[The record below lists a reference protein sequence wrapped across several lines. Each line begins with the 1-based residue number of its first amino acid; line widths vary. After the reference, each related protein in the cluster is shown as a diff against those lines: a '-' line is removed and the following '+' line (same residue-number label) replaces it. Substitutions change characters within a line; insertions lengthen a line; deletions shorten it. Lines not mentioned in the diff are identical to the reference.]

1 MSSCPRMA
9 LTICLLF
16 VVGAPSFGNETSSF
30 RLMSFNIL
38 HGGVERGQPLSQ
50 TAEVMKLADIVG
62 VQETH
67 DDEID
72 NSVKLAK
79 QLGWHHFQQGG
90 NKAVISRFP
99 ISGHTPKKTGVFIE
113 LTDGQQI
120 CLFNAHF
127 PAAPYQPYQLLDI
140 EYGDAPFIKTEREA
154 IDWARRSRGS
164 QLAQVLV
171 ELSQVRD
178 REIPTFVTGDFNEPS
193 HLDWTEQAARKGIH
207 PIRVRYPTAK
217 MVGMHGLIDAF
228 RNRHPNELL
237 RPGFTWTPLTEPSD
251 TADHHDR
258 IDFVFSDRRHC
269 TVENCQVVGENQASA
284 DLVIAPWPSDHRAV
298 IAEIN
303 IKPKRD

>member
-1 MSSCPRMA
+1 MA
-9 LTICLLF
+9 GYLRISLAVCLLF
-16 VVGAPSFGNETSSF
+16 VAGDRSFGDENPSF

-67 DDEID
+67 DDETD
-72 NSVKLAK
+72 NSVELAK

-113 LTDGQQI
+113 LADGQSI

-140 EYGDAPFIKTEREA
+140 EYGDAPFIKTEQEA

-164 QLAQVLV
+164 QLTQMLI

-193 HLDWTEQAARKGIH
+193 HLDWTEPAAQKGIH

-217 MVGMHGLIDAF
+217 MVAAHGLIDAY
-228 RNRHPNELL
+228 RKQHPNALL
-237 RPGFTWTPLTEPSD
+237 RPGFTWTPLTDPSD
-251 TADHHDR
+251 QADHHDR
-258 IDFVFSDRRHC
+258 IDFVFCDRRHC
-269 TVENCQVVGENQASA
+269 TVEACQVIGESQDSA

-298 IAEIN
+298 LAEIR
-303 IKPKRD
+303 IKPRQD